1 MARPHPLSLVLLLA
15 VPSAGVTW
23 LLSACVATEEPQ
35 SGEPLDTTLAR
46 GDTEFEARNYPKALE
61 TYRLAAYVASS
72 ARDEAAFVEAAAQAA
87 SVLAL
92 LGQVDEATAWLARAS
107 ERADK
112 GAPRGWSRVLLARG
126 LKAWQEERRGDA
138 HVTFAELYEYCL
150 QHDETVRAL
159 QAAQMASVV
168 SDDAQQIEWA
178 RRAIQLAARA
188 GKPTWEAPL
197 WANLGWLLDT
207 RGLHQDALQAFE
219 RALVLTREGEPTR
232 LVRARS
238 EWAYAHALLRAG
250 RLNEAQTRLDELE
263 GVLSGMYARQRA
275 PEVAEY
281 LGRTLR
287 DLGEL
292 DVLAGRVHRARE
304 RFVLARTRFVEA
316 GALEAAPQLLS
327 ELDARIARLDARA
340 SSP

>member
-1 MARPHPLSLVLLLA
+1 MDRPHLSLALSLVLS
-15 VPSAGVTW
+15 VCAGPF
-23 LLSACVATEEPQ
+23 LSGCTTTVEPQ
-35 SGEPLDTTLAR
+35 SGEPLNTTLAR

-72 ARDEAAFVEAAAQAA
+72 AQEEALFVEAAAQAA

-107 ERADK
+107 ERADDDE
-112 GAPRGWSRVLLARG
+112 PRGWSRVLLARG
-126 LKAWQEERRGDA
+126 LKAWKEERREDA
-138 HVTFAELYEYCL
+138 HVTFAELFEYCVG
-150 QHDETVRAL
+150 HDETVRAL

-168 SDDAQQIEWA
+168 SEDSQQIEWA
-178 RRAIQLAARA
+178 RRAIELAAKA

-207 RGLHQDALQAFE
+207 RGMHEDALQAFE
-219 RALVLTREGEPTR
+219 RALVLTRQGEPTR
-232 LVRARS
+232 IVRARS

-250 RLNEAQTRLDELE
+250 RLDEAQRGLDELE
-263 GVLSGMYARQRA
+263 GVLSGLFARQRA

-292 DVLAGRVHRARE
+292 DVLAGQPQRARE

-316 GALEAAPQLLS
+316 GALEAAPQLLN
-327 ELDARIARLDARA
+327 ELDARIESLDARA
-340 SSP
+340 AAR